1 MERCAVGSLGVL
13 KDFTFEITDYDAV
26 CIMAEDII
34 GCYGDFAT
42 PTRSIDDVLRY
53 SVAGGVTSELFHE
66 LKSTFYAGT

>member
-42 PTRSIDDVLRY
+42 TTRSIDDVLRY
-53 SVAGGVTSELFHE
+53 SIAGGVASQLFHD
-66 LKSTFYAGT
+66 F